1 VLYRRFPV
9 IIKLDDVPDIN
20 QPPRPLIMK
29 KVINRDQHSDLI
41 SLTWVRIWGRHEKV
55 VCERSDRVY
64 YIIDGQAE
72 FQVGQDPPVRVTGGD
87 VVFIAKGVPYVFE
100 GHMTYVV
107 MNGPA
112 FLEGSDT
119 VVE

>member
-1 VLYRRFPV
+1 MIV
-9 IIKLDDVPDIN
+9 KLADVPEIN
-20 QPPRPLIMK
+20 QPHRPLVMK
-29 KVINRDQHSDLI
+29 KVINRDQHSELI

-72 FQVGQDPPVRVTGGD
+72 FQVGDDPPGTAIGGD
-87 VVFIAKGVPYVFE
+87 VVFIPRGVPYVFE
-100 GHMTYVV
+100 GDMTYVV

-119 VVE
+119 IVD